1 MKKNHLAEH
10 VLRFFHRFARF
21 TKQQKVFVLY
31 LFVLAF
37 FLLILPI
44 INITPVNAVSH
55 SIWLLNGHLFKTF
68 LIVFVC
74 VAVLFAWNMS
84 FQFKNF
90 IIGYLGFKENDALIN
105 FGFLWVIATSF
116 LGVGDAINVVSTTT
130 QSISLT
136 GSYYFLQ
143 IFLLL

>member
-1 MKKNHLAEH
+1 MKKNHVVEH
-10 VLRFFHRFARF
+10 FLRFFHRFTRF

-37 FLLILPI
+37 LLLVLPI
-44 INITPVNAVSH
+44 IRITPVNDSAH

-68 LIVFVC
+68 LIVLAC

-90 IIGYLGFKENDALIN
+90 VIGYFGFKENDALVN
-105 FGFLWVIATSF
+105 FGFLWIIATSF
-116 LGVGDAINVVSTTT
+116 LSIGDTINVVSSTT
-130 QSISLT
+130 QTINVTS
-136 GSYYFLQ
+136 SYYFVQL
-143 IFLLL
+143 FLLL

>member
-1 MKKNHLAEH
+1 MKKSHVVEH
-10 VLRFFHRFARF
+10 FLRVFHRFTRF

-31 LFVLAF
+31 LFVLTF

-44 INITPVNAVSH
+44 IKIAPVNATAH
-55 SIWLLNGHLFKTF
+55 SVWLLNIHLFKVL

-74 VAVLFAWNMS
+74 LAVLLAWNVS

-105 FGFLWVIATSF
+105 F
-116 LGVGDAINVVSTTT
+116 
-130 QSISLT
+130 
-136 GSYYFLQ
+136 
-143 IFLLL
+143 